1 MLIKRLATAVVTVT
15 ATATQET
22 DAEVMSYAE
31 TYSLCVLI
39 TGGTT
44 RTVQAQASPDGTNWF
59 NIGTSRTTA
68 GSFFESVN
76 AMPFFRINCT
86 VNTGSSSIDAWLVV
100 PG

>member
-1 MLIKRLATAVVTVT
+1 MLIKRLATAATAVA

-22 DAEVMSYAE
+22 DAEIESLAD
-31 TYSLCVLI
+31 TYSLCISI
-39 TGGTT
+39 TGGSA

-68 GSFFESVN
+68 ANFFESVN
-76 AMPFFRINCT
+76 AMPFFRINIT
-86 VNTGSSSIDAWLVV
+86 ANTGSTVDAWLVV